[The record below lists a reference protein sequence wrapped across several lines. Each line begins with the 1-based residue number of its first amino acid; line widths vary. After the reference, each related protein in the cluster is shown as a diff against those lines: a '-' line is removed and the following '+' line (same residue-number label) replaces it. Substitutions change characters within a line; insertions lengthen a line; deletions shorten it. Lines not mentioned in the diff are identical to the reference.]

1 MEKIY
6 SGTFNIHVL
15 PVVKSPTSQ
24 FLNCRM
30 KLLMEFVFLFCFL
43 QLIIPLAS
51 FSQKLEFSYSYF
63 NLTRNNGGG
72 TLEQGDTIEI
82 HALIKI
88 NNSSSNTYY
97 VDTIPVG
104 TKFISNSLKLVT
116 NEGLLYPGSGPYT
129 DASNDDAGVYDVT
142 VPGVRVNLGTGFS
155 KAQSGINFGS
165 ITGGGTVLA
174 GSVPKFYGST
184 LFIVA
189 YRLLITANNGDTIH
203 PTGNYHIDTSGVNKT
218 FRFNYAGIKVIKN
231 QALCNN
237 FSSATFTAESS
248 FGSGNIQNRA
258 LGVNAPGYIK
268 KNLDVNNPQDNY
280 YSIVNNTSAN
290 GTTNNAGPYQPTAN
304 PARVFNGF
312 WDIIGDH
319 TGAANQLTGNLPV
332 AAGQPGGICW

>member
-6 SGTFNIHVL
+6 SGTFNIRVL
-15 PVVKSPTSQ
+15 PVVKPPTSR

-30 KLLMEFVFLFCFL
+30 KLLMEFVFLFCFP

-97 VDTIPVG
+97 VDTIPSG
-104 TKFISNSLKLVT
+104 TKFINNSLKLVT
-116 NEGLLYPGSGPYT
+116 NEGLLYAGSGPYT
-129 DASNDDAGVYDVT
+129 DATNDDAGVYDAT

-155 KAQSGINFGS
+155 KAQSGVNFGS

-218 FRFNYAGIKVIKN
+218 FRFNYAGIKV
-231 QALCNN
+231 
-237 FSSATFTAESS
+237 
-248 FGSGNIQNRA
+248 
-258 LGVNAPGYIK
+258 
-268 KNLDVNNPQDNY
+268 
-280 YSIVNNTSAN
+280 
-290 GTTNNAGPYQPTAN
+290 
-304 PARVFNGF
+304 
-312 WDIIGDH
+312 
-319 TGAANQLTGNLPV
+319 
-332 AAGQPGGICW
+332 